1 MPTSSVGRTK
11 VGAPGSAGVGS
22 AGGLAAGVLST
33 RVARTRGARTHA
45 CSVHTRVNASS
56 LAADHVP
63 TAANRRQD
71 RPCYLG
77 PTSRGVT
84 LVEMLIVV
92 SIIGLIVA
100 VSFPAFSAGIDSV
113 RMSSATGMVS
123 SFLNSAVNRA
133 ERRQQAVELIVTP
146 KENLLTM
153 YTNEPGFERKLK
165 MPDGISIQAVLP
177 AFDDEAP
184 DSPRQLMLLPGAT
197 APGIGILL
205 ANQHGSRRI
214 VRLDPMTGFPRIES
228 LDSESK
234 GVAR

>member
-1 MPTSSVGRTK
+1 
-11 VGAPGSAGVGS
+11 
-22 AGGLAAGVLST
+22 
-33 RVARTRGARTHA
+33 
-45 CSVHTRVNASS
+45 
-56 LAADHVP
+56 VP

-77 PTSRGVT
+77 PASRGVT

-153 YTNEPGFERKLK
+153 YTNEPGFERKLR

-184 DSPRQLMLLPGAT
+184 DSPRQLVLLPGST

-228 LDSESK
+228 LDSDSK
-234 GVAR
+234 DAR

>member
-1 MPTSSVGRTK
+1 MPTSSVGKTK
-11 VGAPGSAGVGS
+11 VGAGS
-22 AGGLAAGVLST
+22 AGGLAAGVLS
-33 RVARTRGARTHA
+33 
-45 CSVHTRVNASS
+45 AS
-56 LAADHVP
+56 
-63 TAANRRQD
+63 ANRRQD
-71 RPCYLG
+71 RRRYR
-77 PTSRGVT
+77 RGVT

-146 KENLLTM
+146 KENLMTM
-153 YTNEPGFERKLK
+153 YTNEPGFERKLR
-165 MPDGISIQAVLP
+165 MPDGVSIQAVLP
-177 AFDDEAP
+177 AIDDEAP
-184 DSPRQLMLLPGAT
+184 DTPRQLMLLPGAT

-228 LDSESK
+228 LDSDSK
-234 GVAR
+234 VAK

>member
-1 MPTSSVGRTK
+1 
-11 VGAPGSAGVGS
+11 
-22 AGGLAAGVLST
+22 
-33 RVARTRGARTHA
+33 
-45 CSVHTRVNASS
+45 
-56 LAADHVP
+56 
-63 TAANRRQD
+63 
-71 RPCYLG
+71 
-77 PTSRGVT
+77 
-84 LVEMLIVV
+84 MLIVV

-153 YTNEPGFERKLK
+153 YTNEAGFERKLR

-177 AFDDEAP
+177 AIDDETP
-184 DSPRQLMLLPGAT
+184 DSPRQWMLMPGAT

-214 VRLDPMTGFPRIES
+214 VRLDPMTGFPRVES
-228 LDSESK
+228 LDSDSK
-234 GVAR
+234 GPSK

>member
-1 MPTSSVGRTK
+1 MPTSSAGRT
-11 VGAPGSAGVGS
+11 SN
-22 AGGLAAGVLST
+22 AGGLAAGVFSADDL
-33 RVARTRGARTHA
+33 RYAVVGRGARTPA

-56 LAADHVP
+56 VAA
-63 TAANRRQD
+63 TR
-71 RPCYLG
+71 
-77 PTSRGVT
+77 RGVT

-113 RMSSATGMVS
+113 RMSSATGMIS

-146 KENLLTM
+146 KENLLMM
-153 YTNEPGFERKLK
+153 YTNEPGFERKLR

-177 AFDDEAP
+177 AVDDEAP

-214 VRLDPMTGFPRIES
+214 VRLDPMTGFPRVES
-228 LDSESK
+228 LESDSK
-234 GVAR
+234 GASK

>member
-1 MPTSSVGRTK
+1 
-11 VGAPGSAGVGS
+11 
-22 AGGLAAGVLST
+22 
-33 RVARTRGARTHA
+33 
-45 CSVHTRVNASS
+45 
-56 LAADHVP
+56 
-63 TAANRRQD
+63 
-71 RPCYLG
+71 
-77 PTSRGVT
+77 
-84 LVEMLIVV
+84 MLIVV

-146 KENLLTM
+146 KENLLMM
-153 YTNEPGFERKLK
+153 YTNEPGSERKLK

-228 LDSESK
+228 LDSDSK
-234 GVAR
+234 APAK

>member
-1 MPTSSVGRTK
+1 MP
-11 VGAPGSAGVGS
+11 
-22 AGGLAAGVLST
+22 AAAFQAA
-33 RVARTRGARTHA
+33 RVARCRAPDAGSKPAAARIGCPTR
-45 CSVHTRVNASS
+45 
-56 LAADHVP
+56 
-63 TAANRRQD
+63 
-71 RPCYLG
+71 
-77 PTSRGVT
+77 RGVT

-153 YTNEPGFERKLK
+153 YTNEPGFERKLR

-184 DSPRQLMLLPGAT
+184 DSPRQLVLLPGAT

-214 VRLDPMTGFPRIES
+214 VRLDPMTGIPRVES
-228 LDSESK
+228 LDSVSRDAAKEAAK
-234 GVAR
+234 

>member
-1 MPTSSVGRTK
+1 MPTSSVGKTK
-11 VGAPGSAGVGS
+11 VP
-22 AGGLAAGVLST
+22 LARARIT
-33 RVARTRGARTHA
+33 RARGRTRGARTRA

-56 LAADHVP
+56 SAP
-63 TAANRRQD
+63 TR
-71 RPCYLG
+71 
-77 PTSRGVT
+77 RGVT
-84 LVEMLIVV
+84 LIEMLIVV

-113 RMSSATGMVS
+113 RMSSATGMIS

-146 KENLLTM
+146 KENLMMM
-153 YTNEPGFERKLK
+153 YTNEPGFERKLH

-177 AFDDEAP
+177 AVDDEAP
-184 DSPRQLMLLPGAT
+184 DAPRQLMLLPGAT

-214 VRLDPMTGFPRIES
+214 VRLDPMTGFPRVES
-228 LDSESK
+228 LDSDSK
-234 GVAR
+234 GFSK

>member
-1 MPTSSVGRTK
+1 MP
-11 VGAPGSAGVGS
+11 
-22 AGGLAAGVLST
+22 AAAFQAA
-33 RVARTRGARTHA
+33 RVARCRAPSDGLAFRKDHSLTVVAPIGAGPRGRPVSKRFAHGWP
-45 CSVHTRVNASS
+45 
-56 LAADHVP
+56 AAG
-63 TAANRRQD
+63 NR
-71 RPCYLG
+71 
-77 PTSRGVT
+77 RGVT

-146 KENLLTM
+146 KENLMTM
-153 YTNEPGFERKLK
+153 YTNEPGFERKLR

-184 DSPRQLMLLPGAT
+184 DSPRQLVLLPGAT

-228 LDSESK
+228 LDSVSK
-234 GVAR
+234 DAAKEAAK

>member
-1 MPTSSVGRTK
+1 
-11 VGAPGSAGVGS
+11 VGAGS
-22 AGGLAAGVLST
+22 AGGLAAGVLS
-33 RVARTRGARTHA
+33 
-45 CSVHTRVNASS
+45 AS
-56 LAADHVP
+56 
-63 TAANRRQD
+63 ANRRQD
-71 RPCYLG
+71 RRRYR
-77 PTSRGVT
+77 RGVT

-146 KENLLTM
+146 KENLMTM
-153 YTNEPGFERKLK
+153 YTNEPGFERKLR
-165 MPDGISIQAVLP
+165 MPDGVSIQAVLP
-177 AFDDEAP
+177 AIDDEAP
-184 DSPRQLMLLPGAT
+184 DTPRQLMLLPGAT

-228 LDSESK
+228 LDSDSK
-234 GVAR
+234 VAK

>member
-1 MPTSSVGRTK
+1 MP
-11 VGAPGSAGVGS
+11 
-22 AGGLAAGVLST
+22 AAAFQAA
-33 RVARTRGARTHA
+33 RVARCRAPDAGSKPAAARIGCPTR
-45 CSVHTRVNASS
+45 
-56 LAADHVP
+56 
-63 TAANRRQD
+63 
-71 RPCYLG
+71 
-77 PTSRGVT
+77 RGVT

-153 YTNEPGFERKLK
+153 YTNEPGFERKLR

-184 DSPRQLMLLPGAT
+184 DSPRQLVLLPGAT

-214 VRLDPMTGFPRIES
+214 VRLDPMTGFPRVES
-228 LDSESK
+228 LDSVSRDAAKEAAK
-234 GVAR
+234 

>member
-1 MPTSSVGRTK
+1 MPKRFVGQVVNLRPIVNRPVLWGSQSWLQPAFSRLSSSRDCRFLSQETLPK
-11 VGAPGSAGVGS
+11 GSSPA
-22 AGGLAAGVLST
+22 
-33 RVARTRGARTHA
+33 
-45 CSVHTRVNASS
+45 RVNASS
-56 LAADHVP
+56 AA
-63 TAANRRQD
+63 R
-71 RPCYLG
+71 
-77 PTSRGVT
+77 RGVT

-146 KENLLTM
+146 KENLMTM
-153 YTNEPGFERKLK
+153 YTNEPGFERKLR
-165 MPDGISIQAVLP
+165 MPDGVSIQAVLP
-177 AFDDEAP
+177 AIDDEAP

-228 LDSESK
+228 LDSDSK
-234 GVAR
+234 VAR

>member
-1 MPTSSVGRTK
+1 MP
-11 VGAPGSAGVGS
+11 
-22 AGGLAAGVLST
+22 AAAFQAA
-33 RVARTRGARTHA
+33 RVARRCAPDAGSKPAAARIGRPTR
-45 CSVHTRVNASS
+45 
-56 LAADHVP
+56 
-63 TAANRRQD
+63 
-71 RPCYLG
+71 
-77 PTSRGVT
+77 RGVT
-84 LVEMLIVV
+84 LIEMLVVV

-153 YTNEPGFERKLK
+153 YTNEPGFERRLR

-184 DSPRQLMLLPGAT
+184 DSPRQLLLLPGAT

-205 ANQHGSRRI
+205 ANLHGSRRI

-228 LDSESK
+228 LDADSK
-234 GVAR
+234 VAAR

>member
-1 MPTSSVGRTK
+1 MGRAILPAAAFQAARVGRS
-11 VGAPGSAGVGS
+11 AARDAGSKP
-22 AGGLAAGVLST
+22 AA
-33 RVARTRGARTHA
+33 ARIGR
-45 CSVHTRVNASS
+45 
-56 LAADHVP
+56 
-63 TAANRRQD
+63 
-71 RPCYLG
+71 

-146 KENLLTM
+146 KENLLMM
-153 YTNEPGFERKLK
+153 YTNEPGSERKLK

-228 LDSESK
+228 LDSDSK
-234 GVAR
+234 APAK

>member
-153 YTNEPGFERKLK
+153 YTNEP
-165 MPDGISIQAVLP
+165 
-177 AFDDEAP
+177 
-184 DSPRQLMLLPGAT
+184 
-197 APGIGILL
+197 
-205 ANQHGSRRI
+205 
-214 VRLDPMTGFPRIES
+214 
-228 LDSESK
+228 
-234 GVAR
+234 